1 MKLRTLST
9 LAIPLASNASEA
21 NQYHNRNMK
30 ITVTSTFGNFKY
42 EINAEV
48 TPEQRDALA
57 IAGLLQ
63 IAQRKPATAAEKE
76 LGWGGAKKRPE
87 GFKRT
92 DIEFSAEAAATL
104 KKHLEA
110 GKLEI
115 GEGDDAKEEALLLDV
130 VVTEYSPEKAE
141 VKWKEEKA
149 ILARKSGDAEFE
161 ALAKRVGY
169 VKPEGGWSK
178 DDVEFCKAIRVYT
191 KAQLAG
197 M

>member
-1 MKLRTLST
+1 MRAKRINIDS
-9 LAIPLASNASEA
+9 
-21 NQYHNRNMK
+21 RNMK
-30 ITVTSTFGNFKY
+30 IQVNSTFGNFAY
-42 EINAEV
+42 AITAEV
-48 TPEQRDALA
+48 TEAQRDALA

-130 VVTEYSPEKAE
+130 TVTEYSPEKAE

-149 ILARKSGDAEFE
+149 ILARKTTDAEFE
-161 ALAKRVGY
+161 TLASKVGY
-169 VKPEGGWSK
+169 KRAEGVAWSK
-178 DDVEFCKAIRVYT
+178 EDVEFCKAIRVYT